1 VKIEKEIV
9 LLFIPPIIAIVLC
22 TISSLVLPDSRNFS
36 LDQPEY
42 LAYVDQ
48 LSIFTINEQKDNPL
62 DKIKDVFRHEWTGHM
77 QGLDGYAGI
86 QNTTGEK
93 PAQPSVTMIVGSGRA
108 GYCIINGKKM
118 RIGDKTDS
126 FKLTS
131 IKSHSVTVSY
141 KNGTRETYNVKL
153 Y

>member
-1 VKIEKEIV
+1 MIERKV
-9 LLFIPPIIAIVLC
+9 VSLFIPPIIAIVLC

-36 LDQPEY
+36 PEQPEF

-48 LSIFTINEQKDNPL
+48 LSVFTVKGEKDIPASH
-62 DKIKDVFRHEWTGHM
+62 IRDVFRHEWTGLLPN
-77 QGLDGYAGI
+77 LDGYTAI
-86 QNTTGEK
+86 MNTGGVN
-93 PAQPSVTMIVGSGRA
+93 PAPISVTMIVGSGRA
-108 GYCIINGKKM
+108 GYCIINGRKM

-131 IKSHSVTVSY
+131 IKSHSVTVKY
-141 KNGTRETYNVKL
+141 KNGTRETYHVKI